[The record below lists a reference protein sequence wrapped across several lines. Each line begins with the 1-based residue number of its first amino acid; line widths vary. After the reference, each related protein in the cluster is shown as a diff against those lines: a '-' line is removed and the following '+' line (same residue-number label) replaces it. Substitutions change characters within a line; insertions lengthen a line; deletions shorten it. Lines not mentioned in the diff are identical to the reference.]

1 MNFHKLV
8 TCYPQLPDC
17 TKRAQCWTGAGWEGF
32 PSAPPRLEPATH
44 PRRGSGRRAASPR
57 GGRVPW
63 PCTRPREAALVRGVE
78 KRRFLKACPQLTPP
92 WPASAGLGQPHSCT
106 CGGQRP
112 PRPARTPGS
121 WLGRSRP
128 PGIALLRRGRRTAE
142 LLSGDESAAAK
153 RAAPASASRAPERRA
168 ENKPRARLGERQ
180 PAATAGGGRA
190 GWAEPAGQLS
200 RRRETGARQHGAVS
214 ACGAPRLARGAAAR
228 PHRGANLPGRG
239 PGLRRRGAGGG
250 RSRRHRHN
258 GWPGPTRA
266 RP

>member
-1 MNFHKLV
+1 MGG
-8 TCYPQLPDC
+8 LP
-17 TKRAQCWTGAGWEGF
+17 TRGPGTVALHPAAG
-32 PSAPPRLEPATH
+32 SR
-44 PRRGSGRRAASPR
+44 SSPR
-57 GGRVPW
+57 GGE
-63 PCTRPREAALVRGVE
+63 EAIFKGL
-78 KRRFLKACPQLTPP
+78 
-92 WPASAGLGQPHSCT
+92 PAAHAAAASKC
-106 CGGQRP
+106 R
-112 PRPARTPGS
+112 PGS
-121 WLGRSRP
+121 ASFVHLWGAGAAEARP
-128 PGIALLRRGRRTAE
+128 HPRLLARAEPAAGIALLRRGRRTAE
-142 LLSGDESAAAK
+142 LQSGDESAAAK

-168 ENKPRARLGERQ
+168 EHKPRARLGERQ

-190 GWAEPAGQLS
+190 GWAEPAGQLP